1 MYITHNIV
9 TLKSILS
16 SRKTVS
22 HKGTKSCSPV
32 RLQQG
37 NNAYGNLN
45 GVKSPLTMKTITV
58 RASCSVLLVPSSI
71 ILLNSIR

>member
-1 MYITHNIV
+1 MYITHNID

-37 NNAYGNLN
+37 NNAYQWSK
-45 GVKSPLTMKTITV
+45 KSLDHENHHS
-58 RASCSVLLVPSSI
+58 ASKLLCSTGAIFNYSLEFH
-71 ILLNSIR
+71 